1 MNYEFTAKLKDL
13 LKDVPLEELDK
24 YIGKEEREH
33 EIRRLALV
41 QNISNMWNKAGT
53 EARLGMLEHA
63 LATMMQCFNEDTPEN
78 LIKGSVFISMAVD
91 AMADTYARYYVEGY
105 KKSIA
110 PDNEELERMLKL

>member
-24 YIGKEEREH
+24 YIGKKEREH
-33 EIRRLALV
+33 EIARHALL
-41 QNISNMWNKAGT
+41 QGARNMWDKAGT
-53 EARLGMLEHA
+53 EARMGMLEHA
-63 LATMMQCFNEDTPEN
+63 LAIMMQCFNEDIPEN
-78 LIKGSVFISMAVD
+78 LIKGSVFIGMAVD
-91 AMADTYARYYVEGY
+91 AMADTYAQYYVEGY